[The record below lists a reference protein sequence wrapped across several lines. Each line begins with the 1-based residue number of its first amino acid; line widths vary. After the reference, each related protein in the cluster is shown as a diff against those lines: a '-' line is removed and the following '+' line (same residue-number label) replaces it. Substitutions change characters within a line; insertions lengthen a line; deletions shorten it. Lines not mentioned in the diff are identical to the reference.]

1 MIALHSRCDQRSVIG
16 MSRVPQTLRFCL
28 SLLLA
33 LLSGGCGNYHLG
45 SDQSIAAD
53 LHRQSQELETLRDQG
68 VGAVT
73 QMVPKK
79 SHLKRVLVPA
89 SAPWLAYPATAVY
102 RDADP
107 KVVIES
113 LLGEHPVV
121 YQLSRPNST
130 SRVSHTGGEATL
142 KDYLDAIMSQTNWTY
157 RLQDGVMIVSDIDT
171 REFRLLVPPGARSYT
186 LGKSSLEGDSGG
198 GTNDLSGGE
207 DPYQALANAME
218 SLGFTGGNQR
228 NRQDDRRK
236 DNRDLTPLSLYP
248 SGLGDAT
255 TSASD
260 REAGFLRAPLD
271 TDERVSVRRSYTR
284 GGASLDPNTIEGAS
298 FAILQSVGIMV
309 VRGRPDQVRA
319 AKDLVR
325 WFNAGHNNKA
335 VIEIAIYEIDFR
347 RQDQRQL
354 DINLLR
360 SAGLGVAAWST
371 GPNLD
376 TGIGSGG
383 LSLQLNNLSSR
394 LRGTSAVLSWLRQ
407 HGNTSVQIHRRLELT
422 NNEVA
427 TIESRRT
434 HPYVESLE
442 RQLVSQNDVS
452 RFETQVQLGETDT
465 GWAMNIL
472 PTIDSGTR
480 DISVRLNLSR
490 ATLVS
495 YFDYNFDGADGGVS
509 GSVPVVDKQ
518 NDVITDALHDGE
530 AKIITNVTL
539 SEVAV
544 SRGETPYLPLVG
556 DAVRDEQHSKD
567 FVLYVSAVLVD

>member
-1 MIALHSRCDQRSVIG
+1 MITLYSHRYQRLMTGV
-16 MSRVPQTLRFCL
+16 SRVPQTLRFNL
-28 SLLLA
+28 GLLLA

-79 SHLKRVLVPA
+79 SHLMRVLVPA

-121 YQLSRPNST
+121 YQLSRPDST

-171 REFRLLVPPGARSYT
+171 REFRLLVPPGERSYT

-198 GTNDLSGGE
+198 GSNELSGGE
-207 DPYQALANAME
+207 DPYQALANAMT

-228 NRQDDRRK
+228 RRQDDRRT
-236 DNRDLTPLSLYP
+236 DSRGRAPLSLYP
-248 SGLGDAT
+248 TGSSDGT
-255 TSASD
+255 TNGNDS
-260 REAGFLRAPLD
+260 EAGFFRAPLD
-271 TDERVSVRRSYTR
+271 TEDHVFVRRPLTR
-284 GGASLDPNTIEGAS
+284 GGGLLDPNTIEGAS

-319 AKDLVR
+319 AEDLVR

-360 SAGLGVAAWST
+360 AAGLGAAAWST
-371 GPNLD
+371 GPSLD

-383 LSLQLNNLSSR
+383 LSLQLNDLSSR

-434 HPYVESLE
+434 HPYVHSLE

-490 ATLVS
+490 
-495 YFDYNFDGADGGVS
+495 G
-509 GSVPVVDKQ
+509 
-518 NDVITDALHDGE
+518 H
-530 AKIITNVTL
+530 
-539 SEVAV
+539 
-544 SRGETPYLPLVG
+544 SRELFRL
-556 DAVRDEQHSKD
+556 K
-567 FVLYVSAVLVD
+567 F